1 MTAHERRRLAKMS
14 RPSLVL
20 AAGSSA
26 AVAAAA
32 VTGHDFGAPEVVGAL
47 AVAGTIAVLSGRSHP
62 ASRPHVLTPL
72 THASPEGLVIAAPTA
87 RNLAAHPAR
96 RSDAA

>member
-1 MTAHERRRLAKMS
+1 MTAREGRRLAKMS

-32 VTGHDFGAPEVVGAL
+32 VTGYDFGTAEVAGAV
-47 AVAGTIAVLSGRSHP
+47 AVAGSIVALNGRGRP
-62 ASRPHVLTPL
+62 EARPHVLSPL
-72 THASPEGLVIAAPTA
+72 PESFGAGLHIAAPTA
-87 RNLAAHPAR
+87 RNLAAQPAR